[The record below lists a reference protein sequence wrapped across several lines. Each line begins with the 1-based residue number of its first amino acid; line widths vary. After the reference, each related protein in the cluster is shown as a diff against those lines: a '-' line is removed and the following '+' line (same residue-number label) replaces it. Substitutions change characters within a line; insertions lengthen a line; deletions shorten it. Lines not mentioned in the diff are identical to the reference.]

1 MRSRVVP
8 DPGRRTEK
16 SVMTPDLNAAPSP
29 LHAIRRQIRSAMIG
43 VTAASAL
50 LNVLLLAGSIYMMLV
65 YDLVIPGRS
74 EATLVGLLLLVIAA
88 YGFQAV
94 LEVIRGRVLIHMAGA
109 VDSALEDRVHDAVV
123 AAARRL
129 PNVDATQPV
138 RDLDQIRGFL
148 SGAGPTAFVDLP
160 WVLFFVA
167 ILFLLHPWIGIT
179 VLIGAALLVLLTLIT
194 DMITRPAMERM
205 LGLARRR
212 QEVVD
217 TSRRHAEALYAM
229 GMDHRLRDMWRASN
243 RDYLAAH
250 VEMSGSGST
259 LGSIGKVFRMFL
271 QSVVLSVGAV
281 LVIENEASAGVIFAS
296 SILSSRALAPI
307 EQVIGNW
314 RGFVSARKS
323 WERLKDGFAHF
334 EQAAPVQPLALPK
347 AALSIESL
355 SLAAPGEQTILV
367 RNISFLAFAGEAIAV
382 MGPSGSGKS
391 TLVRGIAGIL
401 PAAAGSVRLDGA
413 ELDQWPRDR
422 LGRSIGYLPQNVEL
436 LQGTVAENIA
446 RFDPEATSDAII
458 HAAKQAGVHELIQ
471 HLPDGYNTDVGADGR
486 FFSAGQRQRI
496 ALARALYGD
505 PFLIILD
512 EPNSNLDDVGE
523 QALIEAICAAK
534 ARGAIIV
541 AVAHRPAILQAI
553 DNILLLK
560 DGTARA
566 YERKERVLPPS
577 ASVSAVPLP

>member
-1 MRSRVVP
+1 MV
-8 DPGRRTEK
+8 
-16 SVMTPDLNAAPSP
+16 
-29 LHAIRRQIRSAMIG
+29 G

-50 LNVLLLAGSIYMMLV
+50 LNILLLAGSIYMMLV

-109 VDSALEDRVHDAVV
+109 VDSALETRVHGAVV

-129 PNVDATQPV
+129 PNIDANQPV

-148 SGAGPTAFVDLP
+148 SSAGPTAFADLP

-179 VLIGAALLVLLTLIT
+179 VLVGAAMLVLLTLIT
-194 DMITRPAMERM
+194 DRVTRPGMEKM
-205 LGLARRR
+205 LDLSRKR
-212 QEVVD
+212 QDVIE

-229 GMDHRLRDMWRASN
+229 GMDHRLRDMWRKSN
-243 RDYLAAH
+243 HDYLGAHTQISASAA
-250 VEMSGSGST
+250 T
-259 LGSIGKVFRMFL
+259 LASIGKVFRMFL

-281 LVIENEASAGVIFAS
+281 LVIENKASAGVIFAS

-307 EQVIGNW
+307 ELVIANW
-314 RGFVSARKS
+314 RNFISTRKA
-323 WERLKDGFAHF
+323 WDRLQEAFGHF
-334 EQAAPVQPLALPK
+334 EEPVPVQPLPLPK
-347 AALSIESL
+347 AALSVEAL
-355 SLAAPGEQTILV
+355 ALAAPGGTAMIV
-367 RNISFLAFAGEAIAV
+367 RNVSFLAFAGEAIAI

-391 TLVRGIAGIL
+391 TLVRGLAGIL
-401 PAAAGSVRLDGA
+401 PSAAGSVRLDGA

-422 LGRSIGYLPQNVEL
+422 LGRCIGYLPQNVEL
-436 LQGTVAENIA
+436 LRGTVAQNIA
-446 RFDPEATSDAII
+446 RFDPDASPEAII
-458 HAAKQAGVHELIQ
+458 HAAKQAGVHEMIQ
-471 HLPDGYNTDVGADGR
+471 QLPDGYNSEVGTDGR
-486 FFSAGQRQRI
+486 FFSGGQRQRI

-505 PFLIILD
+505 PFLILLD

-523 QALIEAICAAK
+523 AALIEAIRSAK
-534 ARGAIIV
+534 ARGAIII

-553 DNILLLK
+553 DNILLLQN
-560 DGTARA
+560 GTPRA
-566 YERKERVLPPS
+566 YERKEHILQIAADAPAIS
-577 ASVSAVPLP
+577 QA